1 MLQLFLGQF
10 FFGFEEHLN
19 LHPIDII
26 FRLESLVNYLW
37 MIPIVIL
44 FHLPCSLFVLFIEP
58 LAFVLHVYHYV
69 ADWRLLCLLRSSPSF
84 DNNPIPIF
92 YHISLLS
99 IVNRL
104 GLLLVFDAVMLLIA
118 IDILDFD
125 LCLDLWRLRLLY
137 FLDPVLAQRG
147 ELIILK

>member
-1 MLQLFLGQF
+1 MLHLFLGQF
-10 FFGFEEHLN
+10 FFGLEEYLN

-69 ADWRLLCLLRSSPSF
+69 AGWRLLCLFRSRPSF
-84 DNNPIPIF
+84 DNNHIAIL
-92 YHISLLS
+92 YRISLLS

-104 GLLLVFDAVMLLIA
+104 
-118 IDILDFD
+118 
-125 LCLDLWRLRLLY
+125 
-137 FLDPVLAQRG
+137 
-147 ELIILK
+147 

>member
-1 MLQLFLGQF
+1 
-10 FFGFEEHLN
+10 
-19 LHPIDII
+19 
-26 FRLESLVNYLW
+26 
-37 MIPIVIL
+37 
-44 FHLPCSLFVLFIEP
+44 LFVLFIEP

-69 ADWRLLCLLRSSPSF
+69 SDWRLLCLLRSGPGL
-84 DNNPIPIF
+84 DDNPIPIF
-92 YHISLLS
+92 YRTSLLS